1 MFPKLDPILH
11 SELRL
16 AVMSILAGVD
26 EADFTYLKKQTGATS
41 GNLSVQI
48 DKLSSAGYITVEKS
62 FKGKMPRTTCKITP
76 EGQEA
81 FRNYVE
87 ALKEY
92 LSEGSAWAQPTPKEA
107 ASADTRQA

>member
-26 EADFTYLKKQTGATS
+26 SAEFSYLKQQTGATS

-48 DKLSSAGYITVEKS
+48 DKLSAAGYISVEKG
-62 FKGKMPRTTCKITP
+62 FKGKVPCTTCKITK
-76 EGQEA
+76 EGLAA
-81 FRNYVE
+81 FETYVNS
-87 ALKEY
+87 LKEY
-92 LSEGSAWAQPTPKEA
+92 LI
-107 ASADTRQA
+107 

>member
-16 AVMSILAGVD
+16 AVMSILIGVD

-48 DKLSSAGYITVEKS
+48 DKLMAAGYITVEKS
-62 FKGKMPRTTCKITP
+62 FKGKMPHTTCKITTT
-76 EGQEA
+76 GQEA
-81 FRNYVE
+81 FNKYVE
-87 ALKEY
+87 SLKEY
-92 LSEGSAWAQPTPKEA
+92 LS
-107 ASADTRQA
+107 ASK